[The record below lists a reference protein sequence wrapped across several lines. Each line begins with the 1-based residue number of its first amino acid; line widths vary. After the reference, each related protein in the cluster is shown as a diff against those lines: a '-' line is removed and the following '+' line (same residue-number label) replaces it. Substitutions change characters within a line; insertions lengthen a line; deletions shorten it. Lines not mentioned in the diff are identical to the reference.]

1 MTPIEHLKVGDEWGD
16 GPGDKR
22 IRVHRVDPANNR
34 AQFRMAD
41 HPGEGKVWAVNRAL
55 KRGQVVKIRK
65 RITDELGVAMN
76 ATVLSVQQNGVT
88 LGGFEYTTWHDPSE
102 VPHEGAHGAGT
113 P

>member
-1 MTPIEHLKVGDEWGD
+1 MNPIECLHVGDEWGD

-55 KRGQVVKIRK
+55 KRGQVVKIR
-65 RITDELGVAMN
+65 RSHEGERVAMN
-76 ATVLSVQQNGVT
+76 GTVLSVQQNGVT
-88 LGGFEYTTWHDPSE
+88 LGAFEYTTWHEPSE
-102 VPHEGAHGAGT
+102 VPHEGSLGAGT